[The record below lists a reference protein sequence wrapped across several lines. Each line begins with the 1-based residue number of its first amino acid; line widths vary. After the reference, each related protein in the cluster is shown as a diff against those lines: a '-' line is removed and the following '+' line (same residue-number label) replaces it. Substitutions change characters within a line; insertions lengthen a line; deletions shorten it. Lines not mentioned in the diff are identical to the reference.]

1 MDANYNK
8 ITIQADYREMPSQI
22 PQLLTE
28 LGAQVEV
35 KTLKRGD
42 YIINEQLIVERKS
55 KNDFVQ
61 SLVQNRLFAQCA
73 TLKKTNYHP
82 TLLIEGNPFTSGH
95 DISRQAVKGALLSVS
110 LSWQIPIIFSSDASD
125 SAQTLIMAA
134 EQNLKEHLMLY
145 RTTNKPKTRE
155 RQQIYFLKGLPL
167 VGAKTAQALI
177 KHFGSIE
184 NIMLACEEEL
194 QEIEGIGKDKAAK
207 IRKFIAFDASR

>member
-22 PQLLTE
+22 PQLLSE

-42 YIINEQLIVERKS
+42 YILNEQIIVERKS
-55 KNDFVQ
+55 KSDFVQ

-73 TLKKTNYHP
+73 MLKKTNYHP
-82 TLLIEGNPFTSGH
+82 TLLIEGNPYTSGH

-110 LSWQIPIIFSSDASD
+110 LSWQIPIIFSSDAPD

-134 EQNLKEHLMLY
+134 EQNLRDHLILF
-145 RTTNKPKTRE
+145 RTATKPKTRSK
-155 RQQIYFLKGLPL
+155 QQIYFLKGLPL

-177 KHFGSIE
+177 NHFGSIE
-184 NIMLACEEEL
+184 RIMLADEVEL
-194 QEIEGIGKDKAAK
+194 QEVEGIGKDKAAK
-207 IRKFIAFDASR
+207 IRRFIAFDASK